1 MALKRLIELTREEAS
16 KIRARQKAKTMGE
29 YYDSEQYLCFETKEL
44 ETYRPRKSGRPPTK
58 TN

>member
-29 YYDSEQYLCFETKEL
+29 YYDSEQYLCYETKEL